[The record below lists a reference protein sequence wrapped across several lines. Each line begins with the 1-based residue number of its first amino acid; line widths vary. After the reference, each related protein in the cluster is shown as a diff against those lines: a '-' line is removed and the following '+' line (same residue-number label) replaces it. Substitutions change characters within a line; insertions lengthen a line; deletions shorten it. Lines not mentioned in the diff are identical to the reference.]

1 MTNTNTSD
9 TSKSIL
15 TCSRVPHHLHAASVA
30 RHQGGLV
37 PREGRI
43 VEGVLASGVRPAVA
57 LVAVNWSCFCGWRWV
72 EEVFGLCQGCFVGWG
87 FKVGRKGETVR
98 IGCIWS
104 WATKF
109 QKFLFTGY
117 IKIPTKTSTGGSYPG
132 ETVEIIYI
140 IAHKG
145 GWMFFLWLH
154 TVTHSVHAPDLPWNS
169 SNCQIIALV
178 FRLNRTYYRVH
189 SYASFYAAITI
200 LLPYC
205 CAFNEIEMLKFGKF
219 TQISLFRGLFYIK
232 TRIAY

>member
-57 LVAVNWSCFCGWRWV
+57 LVAVDWSCFCGWRWV

-145 GWMFFLWLH
+145 GWMFFFCGCIQWHTPFTLQICLGIVQIVRLLH
-154 TVTHSVHAPDLPWNS
+154 LFSGS
-169 SNCQIIALV
+169 
-178 FRLNRTYYRVH
+178 
-189 SYASFYAAITI
+189 
-200 LLPYC
+200 
-205 CAFNEIEMLKFGKF
+205 IEH
-219 TQISLFRGLFYIK
+219 T
-232 TRIAY
+232 IAYIVTLHSTRL